1 MKILMLGLMFF
12 FRLAAVADTAVP
24 ESVQAQ
30 ILQFYTDGNCIEA
43 QKLMFQYNLKKLRPN
58 IMAIAASCEPLGYNP
73 EELFT
78 RAEELSPTG
87 DLILVLHAKY
97 RSLHDPKNADVIWEK
112 VLMVARN
119 TYFRELAKE
128 RLAGVLVDE
137 KKEHPLK
144 LSNYSFLGNAYFA
157 GFYRRNPELSEL
169 AFENPRHSQGG
180 VLGALFVYRRWY
192 DFGSLAIRDNVIYE
206 SYGKASLFN
215 FFNNSLEAPLAFH
228 VASSKDLI
236 FRPFL
241 SYSELGG
248 DSYHF
253 IYGIGMKAAVYTSAH
268 VQSVQGIFYNDRI
281 YHSAINATGGA
292 HYRFEFAWDF
302 YPIFWTISTMFA
314 AEHISGTNVSEF
326 LGSIGSF
333 DMSHN
338 DLSLEFKFE
347 RELPHFGLEVSPK
360 FRYRADTDDSRYV
373 NRLGTLTTKQRED
386 FEFSL
391 KTMITVPLFQ
401 SVQFLSWYEW
411 HNIYSNFGNFDFA
424 NFNYHNHTVGL
435 GLRANFSSY

>member
-1 MKILMLGLMFF
+1 MKILMLGLLLFS
-12 FRLAAVADTAVP
+12 RLAAVADTAVP
-24 ESVQAQ
+24 ERAQAQ

-43 QKLMFQYNLKKLRPN
+43 QKFMIQYNLKKLRPN

-73 EELFT
+73 EELFA

-97 RSLHDPKNADVIWEK
+97 RSIHDPKNSDEIWQK
-112 VLMVARN
+112 VLMLARN

-137 KKEHPLK
+137 KNERPLK
-144 LSNYSFLGNAYFA
+144 LSDYTLLGNAFFA
-157 GFYRRNPELSEL
+157 GFYKRNPEQPEL

-180 VLGALFVYRRWY
+180 VLGGLFVYRKWY
-192 DFGSLAIRDNVIYE
+192 DFGSLGIRYSGIYE
-206 SYGKASLFN
+206 NFGKASLYN
-215 FFNNSLEAPLAFH
+215 FFNNSLETPLSFH
-228 VASSKDLI
+228 VATSKDLI

-241 SYSELGG
+241 GYSSLGG
-248 DSYHF
+248 EPYHF
-253 IYGIGMKAAVYTSAH
+253 IYGVGMKAAVYTGSH

-281 YHSAINATGGA
+281 YHSAINATEGA

-302 YPIFWTISTMFA
+302 YPIFWTISTVFA
-314 AEHISGTNVSEF
+314 AEHVSSPNVSSF
-326 LGSIGSF
+326 LGSTGDF
-333 DMSHN
+333 VMSHN
-338 DLSLEFKFE
+338 DLSVEFKFE

-360 FRYRADTDDSRYV
+360 IRYRADTDDSTYV
-373 NRLGTLTTKQRED
+373 NRLGASISKQRED

-391 KTMITVPLFQ
+391 KTMITVPLIK
-401 SVQFLSWYEW
+401 SVQFFSWYEW
-411 HNIYSNFGNFDFA
+411 NNIYSNFGNIDFA

-435 GLRANFSSY
+435 GLRAQFSSY